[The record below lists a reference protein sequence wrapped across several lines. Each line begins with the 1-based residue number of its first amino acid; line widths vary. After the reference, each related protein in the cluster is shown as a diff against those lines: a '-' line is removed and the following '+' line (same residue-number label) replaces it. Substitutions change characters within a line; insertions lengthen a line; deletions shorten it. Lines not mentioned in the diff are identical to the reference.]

1 MIIYPQIPSFRVTA
15 SHLSLVEKSK
25 LLMQVPS
32 VLGQEQQDFQMV
44 NQHMC
49 FRCISMDGMKP
60 ALETFLFPNPS

>member
-1 MIIYPQIPSFRVTA
+1 MTIYPQIPSFRVSA

-32 VLGQEQQDFQMV
+32 VVSQEQQMV

-49 FRCISMDGMKP
+49 FRCISTDGMKP